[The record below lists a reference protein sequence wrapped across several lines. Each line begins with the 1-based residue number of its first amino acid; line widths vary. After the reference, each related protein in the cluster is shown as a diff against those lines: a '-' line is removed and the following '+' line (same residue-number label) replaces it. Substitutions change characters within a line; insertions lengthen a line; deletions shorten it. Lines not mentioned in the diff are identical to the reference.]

1 MNILVTG
8 SSGFIGTAVVKA
20 LINEGY
26 NVFCLARPNSSIK
39 IKDVNI
45 ISIKDNTIEGFKLAF
60 QSNYFDFI
68 INLAS
73 YGVRRGDDNL
83 SLMIDGNINFLANLI
98 SALPNKPKMIINV
111 GSCSEYG
118 FIEKGKYIDESAQLL
133 PVTLYGAAKSATTL
147 IGNSLAILQD
157 IKFISLRLF
166 GVYGEGEAE
175 YRLLPYVVNNLRN
188 NIEVNLTSG
197 EQQRDIL
204 YIDDV
209 VNAFLSA
216 IKNYKK
222 IPSNAS
228 YNICSGVPV
237 RVKDFIEY
245 IAKQMNRSTK
255 LLKWGVIDRPDEPQ
269 WLVGNNSL
277 FNKYT
282 NWKPQFTMEK
292 GIEKTMSSID
302 FLDSQ

>member
-45 ISIKDNTIEGFKLAF
+45 ISIKDNTIEGFKLAL

-98 SALPNKPKMIINV
+98 SVLPNKPKMIINV

-118 FIEKGKYIDESAQLL
+118 VIENGIYVDESAQIN
-133 PVTLYGAAKSATTL
+133 PNTLYGAAKSAST
-147 IGNSLAILQD
+147 IVGNSLAISQGL
-157 IKFISLRLF
+157 KFISLRLF

-175 YRLLPYVVNNLRN
+175 YRLLPYIVNNLKN
-188 NIEVNLTSG
+188 NVAVELTSG
-197 EQQRDIL
+197 EQQRDVL

-209 VNAFLSA
+209 VNAFLRT
-216 IKNYKK
+216 IENYKK
-222 IPSNAS
+222 FPSNAS
-228 YNICSGVPV
+228 YNVCSGVPV
-237 RVKDFIEY
+237 KVKDFIEY
-245 IAKQMNRSTK
+245 IALKMNKSID
-255 LLKWGVIDRPDEPQ
+255 LLKWGVIDRPDEPI
-269 WLVGNNSL
+269 WLVGSNEL
-277 FNKYT
+277 FKRYA
-282 NWKPQFTMEK
+282 NWEPQFNMESGLDK
-292 GIEKTMSSID
+292 AMSKM
-302 FLDSQ
+302 L